1 MLATLTL
8 TLEIDIANPIGRYPS
23 GPPVSDFTALGPPA
37 GGSPPKVTHQVV
49 KLFEISQK

>member
-1 MLATLTL
+1 MLVALTL
-8 TLEIDIANPIGRYPS
+8 TSEIANPIGKDPS